1 MKGNLYYCKNE
12 HFNLILQQSPLH
24 DFHTGGTRFIRAFKK
39 AFEIL
44 KNTLKSSTKS
54 IASRPSMILLLTDG
68 APKTKSAEAKTLHAI
83 TKEVRLFKDEYKDTN
98 LKVLTLLF
106 GNDKTSIQ
114 FIKKLT
120 RATVKA

>member
-1 MKGNLYYCKNE
+1 
-12 HFNLILQQSPLH
+12 
-24 DFHTGGTRFIRAFKK
+24 
-39 AFEIL
+39 
-44 KNTLKSSTKS
+44 
-54 IASRPSMILLLTDG
+54 MILLLTDG

-83 TKEVRLFKDEYKDTN
+83 MKEVGLFKDEYKDTN